1 MGDRARHRVFA
12 DYIADRW
19 PDRSMRV
26 ADVAGGHGS
35 LNAELWR
42 RGYRSV
48 TTFDKRRGRWTE
60 RPHYRYGDFT
70 VADAAEFDLLV
81 GMHPDE
87 ATDVILAASGVHDV
101 PAVVV
106 PCCPRPTVWDYT
118 GRGQDEWIA
127 HLRHHS
133 GAHEDLLPM
142 RGANRVLV
150 SGASE
155 RPCARIERIPVGR
168 HIRVRTKWA
177 SRWVDLESDRR
188 VMSRS
193 QFPASEARE
202 LGLALLRAADIAEGE
217 DAP

>member
-1 MGDRARHRVFA
+1 MGDSARHRVFA
-12 DYIADRW
+12 DYITDRW
-19 PDRSMRV
+19 PDRSLRI

-35 LNAELWR
+35 LNAELFR
-42 RGYRSV
+42 RGYQRV

-60 RPHYRYGDFT
+60 RPHYRYGHFN
-70 VADAAEFDLLV
+70 VSDAADFDLLV

-87 ATDVILAASGVHDV
+87 ATDVILAASAAHSV

-106 PCCPRPTVWDYT
+106 PCCPRPTVWAYD
-118 GRGQDEWIA
+118 GHGQDEWIA
-127 HLRHHS
+127 HLRHRS
-133 GAHEDLLPM
+133 GAHEDLLPI

-150 SGASE
+150 AGT
-155 RPCARIERIPVGR
+155 PARGRAQIERIPVGR
-168 HIRVRTKWA
+168 NIKVRTKTG

-202 LGLALLRAADIAEGE
+202 LGLALLRAADIAEAG
-217 DAP
+217 AA